1 MTETKRR
8 LPLHTKIF
16 IGLLIGLVTG
26 IACQILVPEADKDG
40 LKKISET
47 WIQPVGQLFLRMIF
61 MVVVPLLFSAL
72 VMGVAEIGEGKRI
85 GRIGIRSLMMTILLS
100 GLAVLLGLAMVN
112 IFRPG
117 DGISPEKRSELIAS
131 YSNDSAAKK
140 NLETAEKEKDKTF
153 AQAIL
158 EMVPSNPVVEANRAL
173 EGGLLPLMFF
183 ALVFGLAVALVGPEK
198 TAGVRSFLEG
208 LFAVSLKMIEF
219 AMKLAPYGVAALIFY
234 ASAILGVE
242 ALMALGKYVLIVLS
256 ALAIHQF
263 ITYSI
268 VLKLLTRRSPLQF
281 FSQIR
286 EVMLTAFATSSSNAT
301 LPTALRVAVD
311 EVKLPRDISSFVLTI
326 GATANQNGTALFEGI
341 TVIFLAQLFGVD
353 LTIAQQVGIMGLAIL
368 AGVGT
373 AGVPGGAWPMIA
385 VILGKFGVPPEA
397 IGLVIGIDRILDMS
411 RTVLNVTGDIA
422 IATCVSD
429 FEAKTLAKTT
439 KQI

>member
-1 MTETKRR
+1 MTETKRG

-16 IGLLIGLVTG
+16 IGLIFGLIAG
-26 IACQILVPEADKDG
+26 IACQMLVPEADKST
-40 LKKISET
+40 LKSFSEN
-47 WIQPVGQLFLRMIF
+47 WVQPVGQLFLRMIF

-85 GRIGIRSLMMTILLS
+85 GRIGLRSLFMTILLS

-112 IFRPG
+112 LFRPG
-117 DGISPEKRSELIAS
+117 DGISPEKRTELIAS
-131 YSNDSAAKK
+131 YSNESAAKK
-140 NLETAEKEKDKTF
+140 TFETAEKEKDKTA

-158 EMVPSNPVVEANRAL
+158 EIVPSNPIVEANRAL

-183 ALVFGLAVALVGPEK
+183 ALVFGLAVAMVGPEK
-198 TAGVRSFLEG
+198 TAGVRSFLDG

-219 AMKLAPYGVAALIFY
+219 AMKLAPVGVAALIFY
-234 ASAILGVE
+234 ASSILGVE
-242 ALMALGKYVLIVLS
+242 ALMALGKFVLVVLS

-268 VLKLLTRRSPLQF
+268 VLKVVTGRNPLQF
-281 FSQIR
+281 FRQIK

-301 LPTALRVAVD
+301 LPTALRVAEE

-341 TVIFLAQLFGVD
+341 TVIFLSQLFGVD
-353 LTIAQQVGIMGLAIL
+353 LTVGQQFAIMGLAIL

-397 IGLVIGIDRILDMS
+397 IGLVIGIDRVLDMS

-429 FEAKTLAKTT
+429 MEAKSLAKSGATT
-439 KQI
+439 

>member
-153 AQAIL
+153 AQAVL

-281 FSQIR
+281 FSQIK

-429 FEAKTLAKTT
+429 FEAKSIAKSV
-439 KQI
+439 KQT